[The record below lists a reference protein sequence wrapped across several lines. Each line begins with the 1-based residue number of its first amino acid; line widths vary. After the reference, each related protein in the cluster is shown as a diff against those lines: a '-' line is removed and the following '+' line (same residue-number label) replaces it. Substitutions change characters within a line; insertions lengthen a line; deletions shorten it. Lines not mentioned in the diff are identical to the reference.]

1 MDEKRR
7 DEGHELPS
15 SPRPGG
21 NKALGF
27 LSLFIADDLEEVKS
41 HIIHNIIVPGVKEAL
56 VNSFASFINGAGYRK
71 KSGYGGY
78 YKNPYTGK
86 TYYDAPKYEY
96 PVAKKEAPN
105 LMDFQS
111 IPFETAEEAEAV
123 LDALDD
129 EASRGPYVSLASIW
143 EYARLAVPST
153 TFYDYGWPSNQ
164 ISMAKYKMNMVLGNY
179 YIYGLPRPISIKR

>member
-7 DEGHELPS
+7 DESRELPS
-15 SPRPGG
+15 SPSTGG

-27 LSLFIADDLEEVKS
+27 LSLFIADDLDEVKS

-86 TYYDAPKYEY
+86 TYYDTPKFDV
-96 PVAKKEAPN
+96 PVVKKETPT

-111 IPFETAEEAEAV
+111 IPFETVEEAEAV

-129 EASRGPYVSLASIW
+129 E
-143 EYARLAVPST
+143 
-153 TFYDYGWPSNQ
+153 
-164 ISMAKYKMNMVLGNY
+164 
-179 YIYGLPRPISIKR
+179 IKHGSWYLLYLWVAQTY